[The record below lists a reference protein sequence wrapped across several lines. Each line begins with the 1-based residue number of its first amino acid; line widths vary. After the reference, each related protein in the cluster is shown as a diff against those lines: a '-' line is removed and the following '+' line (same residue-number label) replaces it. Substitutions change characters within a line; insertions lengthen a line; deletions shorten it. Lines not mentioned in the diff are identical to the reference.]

1 MQMESWL
8 PQTFFALAYLF
19 FPNCY
24 TVLDLYISC
33 RIIPIKKSGS
43 MDSGEI
49 LPYYQPVVSVS
60 DGSIYGYE
68 VLGRRRL
75 ADGTIESLGP
85 FFHDERSD
93 LQERVEVSREIRR
106 MAFGRIDSLAPHQK
120 LFVNI
125 KPSWLWNYRAE
136 SSLPTLKMLETSGVP
151 PHRIVIEITEDE
163 FQGDLT
169 ELFDMIARYRAA
181 GCKIAVDDF
190 NFNFMDRL
198 IHLQPDIV
206 KIDMA
211 LVKRI
216 AQSPEYR
223 SLIEYI
229 ASFARDFGISVLF
242 EGVETERE
250 LESAIESGA
259 EFVQGFHF
267 ARAEAEFVDRF
278 QFQSDLRE
286 VLQRVVHRNWNRNR
300 NVMTIESVMNRLL
313 SDLLLPMRSALNGN
327 GGYHEEKVDQ
337 VLESILNGL
346 PPKCYR
352 IYACN
357 DRGDQLSSN
366 FERSDGSD
374 FTKRPEFQKMNWSW
388 RPYFLH
394 NLVRMKQYGRGII
407 STPYRDTET
416 KRETLT
422 FSCPVIADLYLFMD
436 FELPEI
442 PDSESDD

>member
-1 MQMESWL
+1 ME
-8 PQTFFALAYLF
+8 PG
-19 FPNCY
+19 
-24 TVLDLYISC
+24 D
-33 RIIPIKKSGS
+33 
-43 MDSGEI
+43 I
-49 LPYYQPVVSVS
+49 LPFFQPVLSVA

-68 VLGRRRL
+68 VLGRRRMP
-75 ADGTIESLGP
+75 DGSFQSLGP
-85 FFHDERSD
+85 FFHDENSD
-93 LQERVEVSREIRR
+93 LAERIEISRQIRKD
-106 MAFGRIDSLAPHQK
+106 AFRTLNSLAPHQK

-125 KPSWLWNYRAE
+125 KPSWMWKYR
-136 SSLPTLKMLETSGVP
+136 SHDSLPTLDMLDELGVSGNRV
-151 PHRIVIEITEDE
+151 VIEITEDE
-163 FQGDLT
+163 FQGDIN
-169 ELFDMIARYRAA
+169 ELFGMVVRYRAA

-206 KIDMA
+206 KVDMS

-242 EGVETERE
+242 EGVETRKE

-259 EFVQGFHF
+259 EFVQGYFF
-267 ARAEAEFVDRF
+267 APAAKDYIDSSS
-278 QFQSDLRE
+278 FQSQLRE
-286 VLQRVVHRNWNRNR
+286 VLQTVVHKNWNRNR

-313 SDLLLPMRSALNGN
+313 SELLSSMKIRLNGN
-327 GGYHEEKVDQ
+327 SGVNPDLADD
-337 VLESILNGL
+337 VLREVLDGL

-352 IYACN
+352 IYAC
-357 DRGDQLSSN
+357 DDKGDQLSSN
-366 FERSDGSD
+366 FERDPTGQFILRS
-374 FTKRPEFQKMNWSW
+374 EFRKMNWSW

-416 KRETLT
+416 KKETLT
-422 FSCPVIADLYLFMD
+422 FSSPVKENVYLFMD

-442 PDSESDD
+442 PEANEDVMG

>member
-1 MQMESWL
+1 ME
-8 PQTFFALAYLF
+8 PG
-19 FPNCY
+19 
-24 TVLDLYISC
+24 D
-33 RIIPIKKSGS
+33 
-43 MDSGEI
+43 I
-49 LPYYQPVVSVS
+49 LPFFQPVLSVA

-68 VLGRRRL
+68 VLGRRRMP
-75 ADGTIESLGP
+75 DGSFQSLGP
-85 FFHDERSD
+85 FFHDENSD
-93 LQERVEVSREIRR
+93 LAERIEISRQIRKD
-106 MAFGRIDSLAPHQK
+106 AFRTLNSLAPHQK

-125 KPSWLWNYRAE
+125 KPSWMWKYR
-136 SSLPTLKMLETSGVP
+136 SHDSLPTLDMLDELGVSGNRV
-151 PHRIVIEITEDE
+151 VIEITEDE
-163 FQGDLT
+163 FQGDIN
-169 ELFDMIARYRAA
+169 ELFGMVVRYRAA

-206 KIDMA
+206 KVDMS

-242 EGVETERE
+242 EGVETRKE

-259 EFVQGFHF
+259 EFVQGYFF
-267 ARAEAEFVDRF
+267 APAAKDYIDSSS
-278 QFQSDLRE
+278 FQSQLRE
-286 VLQRVVHRNWNRNR
+286 VLQTVVHKNWNRNR

-313 SDLLLPMRSALNGN
+313 SELLSSMKIRLNGN
-327 GGYHEEKVDQ
+327 SGVNPDLADD
-337 VLESILNGL
+337 VLREVLDGL

-352 IYACN
+352 IYAC
-357 DRGDQLSSN
+357 DDKGDQLSSN
-366 FERSDGSD
+366 FERDPTGQFILRS
-374 FTKRPEFQKMNWSW
+374 EFRKMNWSW

-394 NLVRMKQYGRGII
+394 NRVRMKQYGRGII

-416 KRETLT
+416 KKETLT
-422 FSCPVIADLYLFMD
+422 FSCPVKENVYLFMD

-442 PDSESDD
+442 PEANEDVMG

>member
-1 MQMESWL
+1 ME
-8 PQTFFALAYLF
+8 PG
-19 FPNCY
+19 
-24 TVLDLYISC
+24 D
-33 RIIPIKKSGS
+33 
-43 MDSGEI
+43 I
-49 LPYYQPVVSVS
+49 LPFFQPVLSVA

-68 VLGRRRL
+68 VLGRRRMP
-75 ADGTIESLGP
+75 DGSFQSLGP
-85 FFHDERSD
+85 FFHDENSD
-93 LQERVEVSREIRR
+93 LAERIEISRQIRKD
-106 MAFGRIDSLAPHQK
+106 AFRTLNSLAPHQK

-125 KPSWLWNYRAE
+125 KPSWMWKYR
-136 SSLPTLKMLETSGVP
+136 SHDSLPTLDMLDELGVSGNRV
-151 PHRIVIEITEDE
+151 VIEITEDE
-163 FQGDLT
+163 FQGDIN
-169 ELFDMIARYRAA
+169 ELFGMVVRYRAA

-206 KIDMA
+206 KVDMS

-242 EGVETERE
+242 EGVETRKE

-259 EFVQGFHF
+259 EFVQGYFF
-267 ARAEAEFVDRF
+267 APAAKDYIDSSS
-278 QFQSDLRE
+278 FQSQLRE
-286 VLQRVVHRNWNRNR
+286 VLQTVVHKNWNRNR

-313 SDLLLPMRSALNGN
+313 SELLSSMKIRLNGN
-327 GGYHEEKVDQ
+327 SGVNPDLADD
-337 VLESILNGL
+337 VLREVLDGL

-352 IYACN
+352 IYAC
-357 DRGDQLSSN
+357 DDKGDQLSSN
-366 FERSDGSD
+366 FERDPTGQFILRS
-374 FTKRPEFQKMNWSW
+374 EFRKMNWSW

-416 KRETLT
+416 KKETLT
-422 FSCPVIADLYLFMD
+422 FSCPVKENVYLFMD

-442 PDSESDD
+442 PEANEDVMG